1 MIIST
6 CTYWSWDDDST
17 SVDCLPDVG
26 EVDSAGDFFDENGS
40 QTFGSEFLVDTEE
53 IDLGRGECSACQHR
67 MRGPDVP
74 VEEGRE
80 GRTVKDQERAI
91 RGDEGLTD
99 YEHGHQSGYQK

>member
-6 CTYWSWDDDST
+6 CTYWSWNDDST

-53 IDLGRGECSACQHR
+53 IDLGRGKCSACQHECEVR
-67 MRGPDVP
+67 
-74 VEEGRE
+74 
-80 GRTVKDQERAI
+80 I
-91 RGDEGLTD
+91 
-99 YEHGHQSGYQK
+99 YQ